1 MFEHFQIHEH
11 SGLTELHLADTT
23 YYDLEQYSQ
32 LHQELMEFVERDK
45 PHQLVVN
52 FDRIR
57 YSSTALINGILKTQE
72 RVAEAGGKV
81 RLYGMCDSVRDAFKM
96 LGLDGTLF
104 TIYDSEADARAAF

>member
-1 MFEHFQIHEH
+1 MFQHFAIHEH
-11 SGLTELHLADTT
+11 SGFTELHLADTT
-23 YYDLEQYSQ
+23 YYDLERYSQ
-32 LHQELMEFVERDK
+32 LQTELMEFVERNR

-57 YSSTALINGILKTQE
+57 YSSTALINGVLKTQE
-72 RVAEAGGKV
+72 RMAEAGGKV

-104 TIYDSEADARAAF
+104 TIYDSEAEAHAAF